1 MQRSS
6 IRFRA
11 VASLFI
17 TASLFGCSSS
27 KSSDSTIGA
36 AETAAPVAAGESAA
50 ATEAVAGAE
59 TVASE
64 TTAKETAAAAE
75 TVAAAPASDEP
86 QTLTVSYNKTGDFP
100 EPEASLQAAKKGFE
114 AANPGVKID
123 LQAEVA
129 ADDAFRT
136 KTQLRLQ
143 SGKDMPDIIPTTGSF
158 VDADVKAG
166 YLLPIDSALDAWPDW
181 KTLYPEAIRVG
192 AKAFDGKTYFIP
204 QASNDIGIWY
214 NKDVFA
220 KAGLPENWDPQSWAD
235 LRTAAETIKAKVPG
249 AIPAHLYAGKAS
261 GAIDAIGK
269 TFLPLLYGTGDTL
282 FDFKTNKWQPAGKGF
297 LDSMTFLQ
305 DMYKDGLT
313 AKAAD
318 VLSPNVWSFIGPW
331 MKESKLGFVP
341 DGNWMSFAWV
351 KGGPNEWTEWGDR
364 LGIATMPTQNPGGKI
379 TIGYKGGGFAIVKGT
394 KSPKL
399 AMEFVKYTSNKDISV
414 GYALRSGQ
422 LAVRTDVAA
431 DPTYSDRPTVP
442 AFSAML
448 QYAKYIP
455 STEESDKNW
464 ALLSDIVEKVA
475 FSKMTPQESV
485 DMYNKEMPAVVGK
498 ANFVG

>member
-1 MQRSS
+1 
-6 IRFRA
+6 
-11 VASLFI
+11 
-17 TASLFGCSSS
+17 
-27 KSSDSTIGA
+27 
-36 AETAAPVAAGESAA
+36 
-50 ATEAVAGAE
+50 
-59 TVASE
+59 
-64 TTAKETAAAAE
+64 
-75 TVAAAPASDEP
+75 
-86 QTLTVSYNKTGDFP
+86 
-100 EPEASLQAAKKGFE
+100 
-114 AANPGVKID
+114 
-123 LQAEVA
+123 
-129 ADDAFRT
+129 
-136 KTQLRLQ
+136 
-143 SGKDMPDIIPTTGSF
+143 
-158 VDADVKAG
+158 
-166 YLLPIDSALDAWPDW
+166 
-181 KTLYPEAIRVG
+181 
-192 AKAFDGKTYFIP
+192 
-204 QASNDIGIWY
+204 
-214 NKDVFA
+214 
-220 KAGLPENWDPQSWAD
+220 
-235 LRTAAETIKAKVPG
+235 
-249 AIPAHLYAGKAS
+249 
-261 GAIDAIGK
+261 
-269 TFLPLLYGTGDTL
+269 
-282 FDFKTNKWQPAGKGF
+282 
-297 LDSMTFLQ
+297 MTFLQ

-379 TIGYKGGGFAIVKGT
+379 TIGYKGGGFAVVKGT